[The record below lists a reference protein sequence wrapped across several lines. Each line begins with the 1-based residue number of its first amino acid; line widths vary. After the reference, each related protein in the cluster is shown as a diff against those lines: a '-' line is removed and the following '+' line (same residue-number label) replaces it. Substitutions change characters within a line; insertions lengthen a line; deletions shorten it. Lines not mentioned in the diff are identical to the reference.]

1 MKGKK
6 VYTEFLSSF
15 IESCVAKN
23 IITTEDILTEA
34 RTQIE
39 SIEKKIIEAEKLKII
54 RSKILDVI
62 TTFDVSKNPNKIN
75 DSKILPLYNIS
86 NPNICKFICEKV
98 KNGPVKIILVINDKF
113 SKQDIM
119 FSIKQLLETKVII
132 RTGELLSRGEM
143 YHNYMKLV
151 LCNE

>member
-6 VYTEFLSSF
+6 VDTEFLSAF
-15 IESCVAKN
+15 IESCIAKN
-23 IITTEDILTEA
+23 IITTEDILNEA
-34 RTQIE
+34 RTQVE
-39 SIEKKIIEAEKLKII
+39 SIDKKIIEAEKLKIV

-86 NPNICKFICEKV
+86 NPHICKFICEKI
-98 KNGPVKIILVINDKF
+98 KNGPVKVISVINDKF
-113 SKQDIM
+113 VKQDIM